1 MSAGFIEN
9 SQYTGVAGNS
19 KLGTE
24 LNVTGLGTNWQTNE
38 SIWRNIAAGSF
49 ADQNVLVNYTIPEDG
64 LYKLYHCGY
73 VAWNSITSGGKFEI
87 AINCKNV
94 SLTYSGTTD
103 TPIPGF
109 MQIDT
114 VTVPLKKGSV
124 LTCHMKIY
132 AGTAQAA
139 TAYRSFFKVTKL
151 EEELV

>member
-24 LNVTGLGTNWQTNE
+24 LNVTGIGTNWQTNE

-49 ADQNVLVNYTIPEDG
+49 ADQNILVDYTIPEDG

-73 VAWNSITSGGKFEI
+73 VAWSSITSGGRFEV

-103 TPIPGF
+103 MPKPGF

-132 AGTAQAA
+132 AGVAQAA
-139 TAYRSFFKVTKL
+139 TAYRVFFKVTKL
-151 EEELV
+151 EEELA

>member
-9 SQYTGVAGNS
+9 GQYTGVAGNS

-24 LNVTGLGTNWQTNE
+24 LNVIDLGVNWQTDQ
-38 SIWRNIAAGSF
+38 SIWRSIPAGSF
-49 ADQNVLVNYTIPEDG
+49 ADQDVIVNYTIPEDG

-73 VAWNSITSGGKFEI
+73 VAWSSITSSGRFEI

-94 SLTYSGTTD
+94 SLTYSGTAD

-124 LTCHMKIY
+124 LTCNMKIH
-132 AGTAQAA
+132 AGTAAA
-139 TAYRSFFKVTKL
+139 DTAYRSFFKVTKL

>member
-9 SQYTGVAGNS
+9 GQYTGVAGNS

-24 LNVTGLGTNWQTNE
+24 LNVTEPGTNWQTNE

-49 ADQNVLVNYTIPEDG
+49 ADQDVLVNYTIPEDG

-73 VAWNSITSGGKFEI
+73 VAWSAILSGGRFEI

-94 SLTYSGTTD
+94 SLTYSGTAD
-103 TPIPGF
+103 TPVPGF

-114 VTVPLKKGSV
+114 TTVPLKKGSV

-132 AGTAQAA
+132 AGTAQLD

-151 EEELV
+151 EEELK